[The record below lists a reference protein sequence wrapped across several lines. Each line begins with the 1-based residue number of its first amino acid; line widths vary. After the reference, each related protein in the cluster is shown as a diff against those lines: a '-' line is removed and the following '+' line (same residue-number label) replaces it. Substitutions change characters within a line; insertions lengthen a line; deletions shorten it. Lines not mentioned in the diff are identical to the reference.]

1 MENIAF
7 FKQQAKNFL
16 KDYKTRVYNE
26 KEGFYEYSP
35 CFFENI
41 EEILY
46 DFDIKDDDNF
56 TLMNAQ
62 HVISK
67 LAGFSKWN
75 DLIKSSDPI
84 LEIGKYLL
92 LNNETDMLSE
102 WEIYE
107 KENLAQVDDSTK
119 LEIFKKVF
127 IDNTNKNIN
136 KFTVDFT
143 DDENAQ
149 DMIVKVMKEKNISSS
164 KAITGS
170 ITSNNFINIVEA
182 GYASIALPI
191 WGHADPYSEK
201 EKLDNPVITFKLTSR
216 KMIMVEAI
224 MKNEDV
230 QFEEAVLYFV
240 LFELS
245 RLGYH
250 I

>member
-1 MENIAF
+1 
-7 FKQQAKNFL
+7 
-16 KDYKTRVYNE
+16 
-26 KEGFYEYSP
+26 
-35 CFFENI
+35 
-41 EEILY
+41 
-46 DFDIKDDDNF
+46 
-56 TLMNAQ
+56 
-62 HVISK
+62 
-67 LAGFSKWN
+67 
-75 DLIKSSDPI
+75 
-84 LEIGKYLL
+84 
-92 LNNETDMLSE
+92 
-102 WEIYE
+102 
-107 KENLAQVDDSTK
+107 
-119 LEIFKKVF
+119 
-127 IDNTNKNIN
+127 
-136 KFTVDFT
+136 
-143 DDENAQ
+143 
-149 DMIVKVMKEKNISSS
+149 MIVNVMKEKNISSS